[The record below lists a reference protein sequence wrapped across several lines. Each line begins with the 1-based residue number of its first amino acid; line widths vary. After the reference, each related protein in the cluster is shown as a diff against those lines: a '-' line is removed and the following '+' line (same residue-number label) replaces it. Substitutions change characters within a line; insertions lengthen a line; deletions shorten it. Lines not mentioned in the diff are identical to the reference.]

1 MRLFNLFEDDNNPS
15 DEDLFGEDETEK
27 FRQGII
33 KELNRILAEYHETPW
48 YHRNQP
54 EEKTRAEYAALEQVR
69 DTFIKGGLIN
79 GLNSLDNPNLSHH
92 IIDYLD
98 ADLATNQRIDLGK
111 VEAKYL
117 NLSEETDP
125 SDDELFGVQGPN
137 VVEDDNARGIHFA
150 PNKYKIKLKTT
161 GEEFEIH
168 VVDYGNHADEIWG
181 GDADSLFPARIEII
195 PPQAVSYKGKWMI
208 WLEKHFDK
216 YLQMDGKEFLA
227 SRLDENEPN
236 DSDLFG
242 DVSTVLPS
250 KQEFIKAFDSVLR
263 ELEYEISVGDDFSQD
278 YLKYDYNEILNV
290 RSEFVQHGVLE
301 GLRELLEKQKDGQ
314 IDYFEMLSMHGINL
328 DTAAQRLAEDD
339 PSDDELFG
347 DEPKK
352 ANLSKVSTSNL
363 IGLLHAFSS
372 DTRPEYESAH
382 TRQKFRI
389 RQELERRGV
398 PVPHGMNEDEPAD
411 DELFGG
417 HSEKYDLS
425 KVSTYNLNS
434 LLRTFSNSESTNA
447 RLKRFHIKQEL
458 ERRGV
463 PVPHGM
469 NEDEPSDDDL
479 FGDRS
484 SLTTNKIIEAT
495 KELKSQNIAR
505 FHQILAD
512 NHVSSVSDMDANDED
527 NWDALDEIDELNEH
541 IDALNKMA
549 KIFGGG
555 LEDGLRY
562 YANCIDH
569 GYSGTER
576 EIADYVE
583 QIVMEKFNID
593 MKELVESLL
602 GIKMDEAAIAEPEEP
617 TRPQKT
623 QTKDKPKLD
632 PNVFGPRADQPLA
645 NREEPKSQ
653 QAKAPTINKA
663 SRSATQ
669 QAMRNVTPTDQM
681 RDMLGRMRD
690 IEIDNDLED
699 YPSVEPRDNEVSVNV
714 NTENLPAVAGE
725 AIQKAGMVSPDFH
738 QVAALPGNISAMIR
752 QLGKTLFGSMTNTKT
767 SEIYVVANLGGQG
780 PNSNRE
786 VQSVANF
793 VRENGEDMGSG
804 NIDFSQVMPGYSAET
819 HQYSAAGIRWLLVR
833 DFAGQYIYCWPEAD
847 SKQIGGQQA
856 RLR

>member
-33 KELNRILAEYHETPW
+33 AELNDILTAYHETPW
-48 YHRNQP
+48 LHRHQP
-54 EEKTRAEYAALEQVR
+54 VEKTRAEYAALENVR
-69 DTFIKGGLIN
+69 DTLIKGGLIK
-79 GLNSLDNPNLSHH
+79 GLRSLDNPALSHN

-98 ADLATNQRIDLGK
+98 SYLATNRRMDLGK
-111 VEAKYL
+111 IEAKYL
-117 NLSEETDP
+117 NLSEETEP

-150 PNKYKIKLKTT
+150 PNKYKIKLKST

-195 PPQAVSYKGKWMI
+195 PPQAVSYKGKWMM

-227 SRLDENEPN
+227 SRLDETEP
-236 DSDLFG
+236 
-242 DVSTVLPS
+242 T
-250 KQEFIKAFDSVLR
+250 
-263 ELEYEISVGDDFSQD
+263 
-278 YLKYDYNEILNV
+278 
-290 RSEFVQHGVLE
+290 
-301 GLRELLEKQKDGQ
+301 
-314 IDYFEMLSMHGINL
+314 
-328 DTAAQRLAEDD
+328 
-339 PSDDELFG
+339 DDELFG
-347 DEPKK
+347 NEPKK
-352 ANLSKVSTSNL
+352 SDLSKVSTYNL
-363 IGLLHAFSS
+363 IDLLRSFSS
-372 DTRPEYESAH
+372 DTRPEYESVHA
-382 TRQKFRI
+382 RLKFRI
-389 RQELERRGV
+389 RRELERRGV
-398 PVPHGMNEDEPAD
+398 PVPHG
-411 DELFGG
+411 L
-417 HSEKYDLS
+417 
-425 KVSTYNLNS
+425 
-434 LLRTFSNSESTNA
+434 
-447 RLKRFHIKQEL
+447 
-458 ERRGV
+458 
-463 PVPHGM
+463 

-512 NHVSSVSDMDANDED
+512 NHVSSVSDMDPNDED

-562 YANCIDH
+562 YVNCIDY

-583 QIVMEKFNID
+583 QLVMEKFNID
-593 MKELVESLL
+593 MKELAESLL
-602 GIKMDEAAIAEPEEP
+602 GIKMDEAVIAEPEEP

-669 QAMRNVTPTDQM
+669 QAMRGVGATDQM

-699 YPSVEPRDNEVSVNV
+699 YPSIEPRDNEVSVNV

-725 AIQKAGMVSPDFH
+725 AIQAAGMVSPDFH

-780 PNSNRE
+780 PNSTRE

-804 NIDFSQVMPGYSAET
+804 DIDFSQVMPGYSAET

>member
-1 MRLFNLFEDDNNPS
+1 M
-15 DEDLFGEDETEK
+15 
-27 FRQGII
+27 
-33 KELNRILAEYHETPW
+33 
-48 YHRNQP
+48 
-54 EEKTRAEYAALEQVR
+54 
-69 DTFIKGGLIN
+69 
-79 GLNSLDNPNLSHH
+79 
-92 IIDYLD
+92 
-98 ADLATNQRIDLGK
+98 
-111 VEAKYL
+111 
-117 NLSEETDP
+117 
-125 SDDELFGVQGPN
+125 
-137 VVEDDNARGIHFA
+137 
-150 PNKYKIKLKTT
+150 
-161 GEEFEIH
+161 
-168 VVDYGNHADEIWG
+168 
-181 GDADSLFPARIEII
+181 
-195 PPQAVSYKGKWMI
+195 
-208 WLEKHFDK
+208 
-216 YLQMDGKEFLA
+216 
-227 SRLDENEPN
+227 
-236 DSDLFG
+236 
-242 DVSTVLPS
+242 
-250 KQEFIKAFDSVLR
+250 
-263 ELEYEISVGDDFSQD
+263 
-278 YLKYDYNEILNV
+278 
-290 RSEFVQHGVLE
+290 
-301 GLRELLEKQKDGQ
+301 
-314 IDYFEMLSMHGINL
+314 
-328 DTAAQRLAEDD
+328 
-339 PSDDELFG
+339 
-347 DEPKK
+347 
-352 ANLSKVSTSNL
+352 
-363 IGLLHAFSS
+363 
-372 DTRPEYESAH
+372 
-382 TRQKFRI
+382 
-389 RQELERRGV
+389 
-398 PVPHGMNEDEPAD
+398 PHG
-411 DELFGG
+411 L
-417 HSEKYDLS
+417 
-425 KVSTYNLNS
+425 
-434 LLRTFSNSESTNA
+434 
-447 RLKRFHIKQEL
+447 
-458 ERRGV
+458 
-463 PVPHGM
+463 

-512 NHVSSVSDMDANDED
+512 NHVSSVSDMDPNDED

-562 YANCIDH
+562 YVNCIDY

-583 QIVMEKFNID
+583 QLVMEKFNID
-593 MKELVESLL
+593 MKELAESLL
-602 GIKMDEAAIAEPEEP
+602 GIKMDEAVIAEPEEP

-669 QAMRNVTPTDQM
+669 QAMRGVGATDQM

-725 AIQKAGMVSPDFH
+725 AIQAAGMVSPDFH

-780 PNSNRE
+780 PNSTRE

-804 NIDFSQVMPGYSAET
+804 DIDFSQVMPGYSAET

>member
-33 KELNRILAEYHETPW
+33 AELNDILTAYHETPW
-48 YHRNQP
+48 LHRHQP
-54 EEKTRAEYAALEQVR
+54 VEKTRAEYAALENVR
-69 DTFIKGGLIN
+69 DTLIKGGLIK
-79 GLNSLDNPNLSHH
+79 GLRSLDNPALSHN

-98 ADLATNQRIDLGK
+98 SYLATNRRIDLGK

-117 NLSEETDP
+117 NLSEETEP

-150 PNKYKIKLKTT
+150 PNKYKIKLKST

-195 PPQAVSYKGKWMI
+195 PPQAVSYKGKWMM

-227 SRLDENEPN
+227 SRLDETEP
-236 DSDLFG
+236 
-242 DVSTVLPS
+242 T
-250 KQEFIKAFDSVLR
+250 
-263 ELEYEISVGDDFSQD
+263 
-278 YLKYDYNEILNV
+278 
-290 RSEFVQHGVLE
+290 
-301 GLRELLEKQKDGQ
+301 
-314 IDYFEMLSMHGINL
+314 
-328 DTAAQRLAEDD
+328 
-339 PSDDELFG
+339 DDELFG
-347 DEPKK
+347 NEPKK
-352 ANLSKVSTSNL
+352 SDLSKVSTYNL
-363 IGLLHAFSS
+363 IDLLRSFSS
-372 DTRPEYESAH
+372 DTRPEYESVHA
-382 TRQKFRI
+382 RLKFRI
-389 RQELERRGV
+389 RRELERRGV
-398 PVPHGMNEDEPAD
+398 PVPHG
-411 DELFGG
+411 L
-417 HSEKYDLS
+417 
-425 KVSTYNLNS
+425 
-434 LLRTFSNSESTNA
+434 
-447 RLKRFHIKQEL
+447 
-458 ERRGV
+458 
-463 PVPHGM
+463 

-512 NHVSSVSDMDANDED
+512 NHVSSVSDMDPNDED

-562 YANCIDH
+562 YVNCIDY

-583 QIVMEKFNID
+583 QLVMEKFNID
-593 MKELVESLL
+593 MKELAESLL
-602 GIKMDEAAIAEPEEP
+602 GIKMDEAVIAEPEEP

-669 QAMRNVTPTDQM
+669 QAMRGVGATDQM

-699 YPSVEPRDNEVSVNV
+699 YPSIEPRDNEVSVNV

-725 AIQKAGMVSPDFH
+725 AIQAAGMVSPDFH

-780 PNSNRE
+780 PNSTRE

-804 NIDFSQVMPGYSAET
+804 DIDFSQVMPGYSAET

>member
-33 KELNRILAEYHETPW
+33 AELNDILTAYHETPW
-48 YHRNQP
+48 LHRHQP
-54 EEKTRAEYAALEQVR
+54 VEKTRAEYAALENVR
-69 DTFIKGGLIN
+69 DTLIKGGLIK
-79 GLNSLDNPNLSHH
+79 GLRSLDNPALSHN

-98 ADLATNQRIDLGK
+98 SYLATNRRMDLGK
-111 VEAKYL
+111 IEAKYL
-117 NLSEETDP
+117 NLSEETEP

-150 PNKYKIKLKTT
+150 PNKYKIKLKST

-195 PPQAVSYKGKWMI
+195 PPQAVSYKGKWMM

-227 SRLDENEPN
+227 SRLDETEP
-236 DSDLFG
+236 
-242 DVSTVLPS
+242 T
-250 KQEFIKAFDSVLR
+250 
-263 ELEYEISVGDDFSQD
+263 
-278 YLKYDYNEILNV
+278 
-290 RSEFVQHGVLE
+290 
-301 GLRELLEKQKDGQ
+301 
-314 IDYFEMLSMHGINL
+314 
-328 DTAAQRLAEDD
+328 
-339 PSDDELFG
+339 DDELFG
-347 DEPKK
+347 NEPKK
-352 ANLSKVSTSNL
+352 SDLSKVSTYNL
-363 IGLLHAFSS
+363 IDLLRSFSS
-372 DTRPEYESAH
+372 DTRPEYESVHA
-382 TRQKFRI
+382 RLKFRI
-389 RQELERRGV
+389 RRELERRGV
-398 PVPHGMNEDEPAD
+398 PVPHG
-411 DELFGG
+411 L
-417 HSEKYDLS
+417 
-425 KVSTYNLNS
+425 
-434 LLRTFSNSESTNA
+434 
-447 RLKRFHIKQEL
+447 
-458 ERRGV
+458 
-463 PVPHGM
+463 

-512 NHVSSVSDMDANDED
+512 NHVSSVSDMDPNDED

-562 YANCIDH
+562 YVNCIDY

-583 QIVMEKFNID
+583 QLVMEKFNID
-593 MKELVESLL
+593 MKELAESLL
-602 GIKMDEAAIAEPEEP
+602 GIKMDEAVIAEPEEP

-669 QAMRNVTPTDQM
+669 QAMRGVGATDQM

-725 AIQKAGMVSPDFH
+725 AIQAAGMVSPDFH

-780 PNSNRE
+780 PNSTRE

-804 NIDFSQVMPGYSAET
+804 DIDFSQVMPGYSAET